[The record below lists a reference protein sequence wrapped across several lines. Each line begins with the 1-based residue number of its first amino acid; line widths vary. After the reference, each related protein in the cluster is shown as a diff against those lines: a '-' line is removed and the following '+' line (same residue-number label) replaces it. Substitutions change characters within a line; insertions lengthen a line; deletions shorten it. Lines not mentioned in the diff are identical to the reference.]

1 MSRTRLVAPYL
12 ALLASIFAD
21 LAAGRAD
28 AAATSYTI
36 TEIAPPP
43 GANGYSPTDIN
54 NKGQVVG
61 VASFPNSDAN
71 AAQPYLYSN
80 GAMTAVGSPVN
91 IAENVGINNNGQI
104 WNAGHV
110 PFPAH
115 NGINDAGQQIAGNTL
130 TTGGKTITLDGFS
143 AYAINNQGQIAGET
157 ALSPTSNNLGHVAI
171 YQDGKVTDLSASL
184 GLLGTAGG
192 AYGLNDRGDL
202 IYQTIDPHGKLY
214 NGIRY
219 ADGHAQ
225 SYTFEAAALNNLGQV
240 VGGDHLYQDG
250 KTVTLESLLPPS
262 SQSFWGNLN
271 AMAINDAGQIVGMGS
286 DGSRYVAFLMT
297 PASTPEPSALALLVV
312 AGAAFGVRAGARR
325 LRH

>member
-1 MSRTRLVAPYL
+1 MSRTRPIAPCL
-12 ALLASIFAD
+12 ALMASIFAA

-43 GANGYSPTDIN
+43 GAKYYRPTDIN
-54 NKGQVVG
+54 NKGQVIG
-61 VASFPNSDAN
+61 VASFHNSTADPV
-71 AAQPYLYSN
+71 QPFLYSN
-80 GAMTAVGSPVN
+80 GTMTAIGPPLDWGGT
-91 IAENVGINNNGQI
+91 IGINDNGQI
-104 WNAGHV
+104 WNAGYV

-157 ALSPTSNNLGHVAI
+157 ALSPTSNNPGHVAI

-192 AYGLNDRGDL
+192 GYGLNDRGDL
-202 IYQTIDPHGKLY
+202 IYQTIDPHGKLR

-219 ADGHAQ
+219 ADGHSQ
-225 SYTFEAAALNNLGQV
+225 SFSFSPAALNNLGQV
-240 VGGDHLYQDG
+240 VGEDSLFQDG
-250 KTVTLESLLPPS
+250 KTVTLQSLLPPS
-262 SQSFWGNLN
+262 TQSLWFHLR
-271 AMAINDAGQIVGMGS
+271 AAAINDAGQIVGMSSG
-286 DGSRYVAFLMT
+286 GGFLMT
-297 PASTPEPSALALLVV
+297 PVPTPEPSALALLVV
-312 AGAAFGVRAGARR
+312 AGAGFGARR
-325 LRH
+325 ARRRGRA